1 MKICKRPFE
10 QVKICRRCFNCSFD
24 TLSNRNVRPLPPSL
38 TISLLLLLLLLFN
51 ELIVRLTDEEG
62 VEQLVRIAFVVYCW
76 LDRNGKTALGTDSCS
91 KASSQTDDPSPDG
104 YRCAPRRILSLLI
117 GWWIELGV
125 HREMRKAERKGALH
139 AAIQQ
144 TNERTNARE
153 RRSVDSSKYFSE
165 WKRDFAL
172 NAQIMLEES
181 HVFQRAA
188 SSAAYASMAAFTAAA
203 NMYNSF
209 YPTTYTTAD
218 PMNYMPCSGK
228 NRSGGLAS
236 IVNLLLSRW
245 KTRKTGPESSR
256 QIRRH
261 GFMDAFLFIGQW
273 NDNHQVNSRHAVRC
287 WSSKNR
293 CHSRNGRRLFPNF
306 RVSVSD
312 LDPNMKYMF
321 LLDIVPMDDN
331 RYKYHESAW
340 TISGKAEPHIYGR

>member
-1 MKICKRPFE
+1 
-10 QVKICRRCFNCSFD
+10 
-24 TLSNRNVRPLPPSL
+24 
-38 TISLLLLLLLLFN
+38 
-51 ELIVRLTDEEG
+51 
-62 VEQLVRIAFVVYCW
+62 
-76 LDRNGKTALGTDSCS
+76 
-91 KASSQTDDPSPDG
+91 
-104 YRCAPRRILSLLI
+104 
-117 GWWIELGV
+117 
-125 HREMRKAERKGALH
+125 MRKAKRKAALRSYS
-139 AAIQQ
+139 
-144 TNERTNARE
+144 TNERERE
-153 RRSVDSSKYFSE
+153 RRSVDSIKYFSE

-228 NRSGGLAS
+228 NRSEGWTS
-236 IVNLLLSRW
+236 IMNLPLNRW
-245 KTRKTGPESSR
+245 KTRETRSESSC
-256 QIRRH
+256 QIRRY
-261 GFMDAFLFIGQW
+261 GFMDAFLFVEQW
-273 NDNHQVNSRHAVRC
+273 NDYHQVNSPHAARC

-312 LDPNMKYMF
+312 LDPNTKYMF